1 MALVEVKIN
10 NQWRDLP
17 TPAIYKPTY
26 THVENSYRDIT
37 GKLHRD
43 IVRKNLAKVECGW
56 NCLDETQLA
65 FLQSIYTL
73 TSLSVRFTDNKGNRV
88 TKTMYAG
95 PLTSTTK
102 GISQTTLKMTI
113 NTEVAMNFIEV

>member
-1 MALVEVKIN
+1 MGLIQVMIN
-10 NQWRDLP
+10 DEWQDLP
-17 TPAIYKPTY
+17 TPATYKPTY

-56 NCLDETQLA
+56 NFLDENQLA
-65 FLQSIYTL
+65 FLQSIYSY
-73 TSLSVRFTDNKGNRV
+73 TSLKVKYTDNNGNRV

-102 GISQTTLKMTI
+102 GINKTTLKMTI
-113 NTEVAMNFIEV
+113 NTEIAMNFIEV